1 MFTDKKDLVKQVNW
15 ALRVYQPLGVIQ
27 VSDASAKWTPEGY
40 EIRFEGGSAMIAH
53 FAGRIV
59 ALAWQSMGD
68 VARYQFAK
76 DCDELLHRV
85 VKELGHFDIGYLESL
100 FHLLKECDGD
110 RRILM
115 GQDVQFNNVTLRDV
129 LLYCY
134 RKSPHRFCAD
144 EDSFSSIVSCYLSLK
159 DLMMPGSIPSY
170 TSALS
175 CG

>member
-1 MFTDKKDLVKQVNW
+1 MFTDKKELVKQVNW

-76 DCDELLHRV
+76 DCDE
-85 VKELGHFDIGYLESL
+85 
-100 FHLLKECDGD
+100 
-110 RRILM
+110 
-115 GQDVQFNNVTLRDV
+115 
-129 LLYCY
+129 
-134 RKSPHRFCAD
+134 
-144 EDSFSSIVSCYLSLK
+144 
-159 DLMMPGSIPSY
+159 
-170 TSALS
+170 
-175 CG
+175 

>member
-1 MFTDKKDLVKQVNW
+1 MYTNKKELVKQVNW
-15 ALRVYQPLGVIQ
+15 ALRVYHPLGVIQ

-40 EIRFEGGSAMIAH
+40 EIRFTGGSAMIAH

-59 ALAWQSMGD
+59 AIAWQSMGD

-76 DCDELLHRV
+76 DCDELLHRD

-115 GQDVQFNNVTLRDV
+115 GQDVQFN
-129 LLYCY
+129 
-134 RKSPHRFCAD
+134 
-144 EDSFSSIVSCYLSLK
+144 
-159 DLMMPGSIPSY
+159 DLMEFVGINVGFY
-170 TSALS
+170 FVR
-175 CG
+175 